1 GPIVAGG
8 LDQAWALSLRCP
20 VRVGGDLGFGA
31 LPKLLRART
40 VGDVDA
46 ALDAWVTPV
55 NVVLAADTEGGL
67 LHRVAGRVPL
77 RDGENLLRPVP
88 AWEARHAWQ
97 GLHAT
102 PRAPVRAVTVMAN
115 QRGLAAPLGVEFAPP
130 HRARRI
136 AQLLTASRSWTAA
149 SMGAVHNDT
158 LLSSAGPLLDALAGL
173 DGLGCAA
180 AGLRKRLLAWDR
192 RMDHGSVEA
201 ADYAALRT
209 AVVRRLA
216 EHPAL
221 APLAEPSPYPEVF

>member
-1 GPIVAGG
+1 
-8 LDQAWALSLRCP
+8 
-20 VRVGGDLGFGA
+20 
-31 LPKLLRART
+31 
-40 VGDVDA
+40 
-46 ALDAWVTPV
+46 
-55 NVVLAADTEGGL
+55 
-67 LHRVAGRVPL
+67 
-77 RDGENLLRPVP
+77 LLRPVP

-97 GLHAT
+97 GLHET

-149 SMGAVHNDT
+149 STGAVHNDT

-192 RMDHGSVEA
+192 RMDPGSVEA

-221 APLAEPSPYPEVF
+221 APLAEPSPYPEVFAPWLALRPRIGFALEHLLAHGEDLIPA